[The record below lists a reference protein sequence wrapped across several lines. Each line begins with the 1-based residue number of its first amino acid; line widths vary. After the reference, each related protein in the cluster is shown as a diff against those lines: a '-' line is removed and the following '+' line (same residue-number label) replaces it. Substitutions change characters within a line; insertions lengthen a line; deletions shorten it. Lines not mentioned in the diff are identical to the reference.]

1 MDEKLFQHLITNQS
15 KWAAEYKIQE
25 KVRREKRKE
34 FVKSQDWYGNSSEYK
49 KEWDKNNNRKK
60 MEN

>member
-1 MDEKLFQHLITNQS
+1 MDNDMFDYIIKNQS
-15 KWAAEYKIQE
+15 KWAAEYAEQE
-25 KVRREKRKE
+25 RKRKEKRKE

-60 MEN
+60 KE

>member
-1 MDEKLFQHLITNQS
+1 MDEKLFQHLIANQS
-15 KWAAEYKIQE
+15 KWAAEYEIQE
-25 KVRREKRKE
+25 KVRRGKRKE
-34 FVKSQDWYGNSSEYK
+34 IVKSKDWYGNSSEYK